1 MPSQYNEQALESLIE
16 KTLTG
21 KSLED
26 LKAEGLD
33 IPTFQESQAL
43 YRTGH
48 GYFTGNPKVFDKKY
62 ALDTDMF
69 WAFLQDSQPKEL
81 EKLKRSPDWQLKIL
95 ERYDRLIKKYG
106 LLRLLKK
113 GLEVDDAHLTLF
125 YELPSASSANSI
137 VENFE
142 KNRFS
147 VTRQLCYNQINP
159 LEEVDMVFFINGI
172 PVATMELKNIWTGQ
186 TAAVHGIRQYMTSRN
201 SHQPLFQFG
210 RCLVHFTTDTDEVYM
225 TTKLQGDDTFF
236 LPFNKG
242 DNFGKG
248 NPVNPN
254 GHKSAYLWEEILK
267 RDSLANIVQHFVLL
281 EGKDSDPLPK
291 KYFIFPRYHQLDV
304 VNKLISDTYSKG
316 VGQSYLIQHSAGSGK
331 SNSIT
336 WTAFRLIEV
345 ADKSGENLFD
355 SVVVV
360 TDRKVLDKQL
370 RDNIRSFSEMKN
382 IIAAAYTSDDLKLAL
397 ENAKRIVITTI
408 QKFPYVV
415 DGISEMSDKQFA
427 VIIDEA
433 HSSQGGTAADKMN
446 QVLGKI
452 ETNEEGEIDAQDLI
466 LKAMNSRK
474 MRKNAS
480 YFAFTATPKN
490 ATLERFGVKQ
500 PDGSFKPF
508 HLYSMKQAIE
518 EGFILDV
525 LANYTTYRSYYQL
538 EKSIEDNPE
547 FNTKKAQQAL
557 KAYVER
563 DERTIQ
569 AKADIMLDHFIRQ
582 VFEKKKLKGK
592 GKAMVVTQSIE
603 SAIRYYQALR
613 KLLQERGN
621 PFAILIAFSG
631 KKMLAGIE
639 YTEAGMNGFSDADTK
654 DKFDEDQY
662 RMLVVAN
669 KYLTGFDQPK
679 LCTMYVDKKLQGV
692 MCVQALSRLNRS
704 AQKLNKRTED
714 LFVLDFFN
722 ESSEIK
728 TSFDPFYTST
738 SLNEATDVNVLH
750 DLKAALDDS
759 GIYEQAEVDE
769 LNEHFFK
776 KLPATEL
783 SKIIDVA
790 AERFNAKLGM
800 GEEEKAD
807 LKIKAK
813 HFVKVYGQVAA
824 ILEFENIKWEKLFWF
839 LKFLIPKMVIKDKE
853 KDALDGLLNSVDLS
867 TYGLE
872 RVHLNEKIVLDPAE
886 SALEGVNSNPRSAH
900 PDDEKAELEKI
911 ISDFNEKW
919 FSNWNATPD
928 DKRQLYYTFTERIQ
942 SHPDYES
949 KYVNNP
955 DSYTRDLAYKKIFDD
970 VALSLRKLHLEFS
983 KQLMDE
989 HFKQDFRASTQRF
1002 LR

>member
-1 MPSQYNEQALESLIE
+1 
-16 KTLTG
+16 
-21 KSLED
+21 
-26 LKAEGLD
+26 
-33 IPTFQESQAL
+33 
-43 YRTGH
+43 
-48 GYFTGNPKVFDKKY
+48 
-62 ALDTDMF
+62 
-69 WAFLQDSQPKEL
+69 
-81 EKLKRSPDWQLKIL
+81 
-95 ERYDRLIKKYG
+95 
-106 LLRLLKK
+106 
-113 GLEVDDAHLTLF
+113 
-125 YELPSASSANSI
+125 
-137 VENFE
+137 
-142 KNRFS
+142 
-147 VTRQLCYNQINP
+147 
-159 LEEVDMVFFINGI
+159 
-172 PVATMELKNIWTGQ
+172 
-186 TAAVHGIRQYMTSRN
+186 
-201 SHQPLFQFG
+201 
-210 RCLVHFTTDTDEVYM
+210 
-225 TTKLQGDDTFF
+225 
-236 LPFNKG
+236 
-242 DNFGKG
+242 
-248 NPVNPN
+248 
-254 GHKSAYLWEEILK
+254 
-267 RDSLANIVQHFVLL
+267 
-281 EGKDSDPLPK
+281 
-291 KYFIFPRYHQLDV
+291 
-304 VNKLISDTYSKG
+304 
-316 VGQSYLIQHSAGSGK
+316 
-331 SNSIT
+331 
-336 WTAFRLIEV
+336 
-345 ADKSGENLFD
+345 
-355 SVVVV
+355 
-360 TDRKVLDKQL
+360 
-370 RDNIRSFSEMKN
+370 
-382 IIAAAYTSDDLKLAL
+382 
-397 ENAKRIVITTI
+397 
-408 QKFPYVV
+408 
-415 DGISEMSDKQFA
+415 
-427 VIIDEA
+427 
-433 HSSQGGTAADKMN
+433 
-446 QVLGKI
+446 
-452 ETNEEGEIDAQDLI
+452 
-466 LKAMNSRK
+466 
-474 MRKNAS
+474 
-480 YFAFTATPKN
+480 
-490 ATLERFGVKQ
+490 
-500 PDGSFKPF
+500 
-508 HLYSMKQAIE
+508 
-518 EGFILDV
+518 
-525 LANYTTYRSYYQL
+525 
-538 EKSIEDNPE
+538 
-547 FNTKKAQQAL
+547 
-557 KAYVER
+557 
-563 DERTIQ
+563 
-569 AKADIMLDHFIRQ
+569 
-582 VFEKKKLKGK
+582 
-592 GKAMVVTQSIE
+592 
-603 SAIRYYQALR
+603 LR

-639 YTEAGMNGFSDADTK
+639 YTEAGMNGFSDAETK

-728 TSFDPFYTST
+728 ASFDPFYTST

-769 LNEHFFK
+769 LNEIYFK
-776 KLPATEL
+776 SLPATEF
-783 SKIIDVA
+783 SGIINVA
-790 AERFNAKLGM
+790 ANRFNATLGL

-824 ILEFENIKWEKLFWF
+824 IMEFENIRWEKLFWF